1 MARLKVLYPG
11 NHTSSGNIGA
21 DIENIVRYLNSS
33 ELGDQTIAELL
44 KKLFDIDGILKAPV
58 ELRKDNIEGL
68 QYRVG
73 EYTEAEIGW
82 KQLATVD
89 QIRGAAGSDVG
100 TIGAPLFSA
109 RFDVVVNEADGDGN
123 IAYSTGTTVFNF
135 IHEEADAIVVYLNGA
150 LLAAADYTNSAS
162 ANTVTLTTATDADDL
177 ITIYKVQ
184 SANDS
189 GFVREDVIAGTSQAV
204 FPFVHSAD
212 QKVLV
217 YRNGVLQRQGGTND
231 YTQQPANSTITFTSA
246 LTSGDLVTFIIVE
259 DTSQVRV
266 SGLMTEDKFTNTN
279 GLIPYNKLAIE
290 DADIPRSKVEGV
302 TELLA
307 NRGRV
312 YVSSSEP
319 LSANAGDMWVDTASS
334 PNVLK
339 FYNGTGWLLTSPD
352 TGIPAFGT
360 INGLQFLRVNSTGGG
375 LEFADVDFTALV
387 PKTYIGAAD
396 GVAGLD
402 ATGKL
407 PIAQLPD
414 TFATRSFFF
423 QQSGSITNGDY
434 VITRAFKQNVRID
447 AIAVK
452 SNSGSGNVQLKINGI
467 NAGDLVAASSTLT
480 EQNLSASIAI
490 DAVTTSKEIA
500 FTVSSANNMTDVEV
514 TLAAVITNV

>member
-21 DIENIVRYLNSS
+21 DIENIVRYLNSAEVGDYTLS
-33 ELGDQTIAELL
+33 ELI
-44 KKLFDIDGILKAPV
+44 KVLFDSAGVLKAPV
-58 ELRKDNIEGL
+58 ELRNDNLAGL

-73 EYTEAEIGW
+73 SYTDNETGW
-82 KQLATVD
+82 ETIATIAD
-89 QIRGAAGSDVG
+89 LKGSSGSDVG

-109 RFDVVVNEADGDGN
+109 RLDLVINEADSNGA
-123 IAYSTGTTVFNF
+123 IANPTGTTSFNF
-135 IHEEADAIVVYLNGA
+135 IHEAADAIVVYVNGGLQA
-150 LLAAADYTNSAS
+150 TTAYTSDNT
-162 ANTVTLTTATDADDL
+162 ANTVTLTQATQANDL

-189 GFVREDVIAGTSQAV
+189 GFTREDVLAGTSQAV
-204 FPFVHSAD
+204 FPFVHNED

-217 YRNGVLQRQGGTND
+217 YRNGVLQRSGGTND

-246 LTSGDLVTFIIVE
+246 LTVGDLVTFIIVE

-266 SGLMTEDKFTNTN
+266 SGLMTEDKFTNTDGFIPFGKIAVADDEVPQTKIN
-279 GLIPYNKLAIE
+279 GL
-290 DADIPRSKVEGV
+290 S
-302 TELLA
+302 TLLA

-312 YVSSSEP
+312 YVSPSEP
-319 LSANAGDMWVDTASS
+319 TTANAGDMWVDTGAS

-352 TGIPAFGT
+352 TGIPAFAT
-360 INGLQFLRVNSTGGG
+360 TNALQFLRINSTGGG
-375 LEFADVDFTALV
+375 LEFANVDFTSLV
-387 PKTYIGAAD
+387 PKTFIGAAD

-423 QQSGSITNGDY
+423 TQSGSASNGNFT
-434 VITRAFKQNVRID
+434 VTRAFKQNVRID
-447 AIAVK
+447 AIAAK
-452 SNSGSGNVQLKINGI
+452 SSSGSCNIQLTIDGFAAGDVVAVSSSLNETNLTASISI
-467 NAGDLVAASSTLT
+467 NAS
-480 EQNLSASIAI
+480 
-490 DAVTTSKEIA
+490 TTSKEIG
-500 FTVSSANNMTDVEV
+500 FVVSSANSLQDIEV

>member
-11 NHTSSGNIGA
+11 NHSSSGNIGA

-33 ELGDQTIAELL
+33 ELGDETLSELMR
-44 KKLFDIDGILKAPV
+44 KLFDNEGILKAPV
-58 ELRKDNIEGL
+58 EIRNDAILGL

-73 EYTEAEIGW
+73 DYTEAEQGW
-82 KQLATVD
+82 QALATVAE
-89 QIRGAAGSDVG
+89 IRGAAGSDVG

-109 RFDVVVNEADGDGN
+109 REDIVINSANAGGT
-123 IAYSTGTTVFNF
+123 ITYPTGTTVFSYL
-135 IHEEADAIVVYLNGA
+135 HEATDAIVIYLNGA
-150 LLAAADYTNSAS
+150 LQATSTYTSSPAL
-162 ANTVTLTTATDADDL
+162 NTVTLTTATSADDL
-177 ITIYKVQ
+177 VTIYKVQ
-184 SANDS
+184 SSNDS
-189 GFVREDVIAGTSQAV
+189 GFKREDVAAGASQAV
-204 FPFVHSAD
+204 FPFVHSEV

-217 YRNGVLQRQGGTND
+217 YRNGVLQRDGGTND

-246 LTSGDLVTFIIVE
+246 LTAGDDVSFIIVE

-266 SGLMTEDKFTNTN
+266 SGLMTEDKFTNAN
-279 GLIPYNKLAIE
+279 GFIPYSKIAVQ
-290 DADIPRSKVEGV
+290 DAEIPRAKVEGV

-312 YVSSSEP
+312 YVSASEP
-319 LSANAGDMWVDTASS
+319 ASANAGDFWVDTASS

-360 INGLQFLRVNSTGGG
+360 TNALQFLRINSTGGG
-375 LEFADVDFTALV
+375 LEFANVDFTAVV

-402 ATGKL
+402 STGRL

-423 QQSGSITNGDY
+423 QQSGSITNGAY
-434 VITRAFKQNVRID
+434 TITRAFKQNVRID
-447 AIAVK
+447 AVAAK
-452 SNSGSGNVQLKINGI
+452 STSGTANIQMKINGI
-467 NAGDLVAASSTLT
+467 NAGDVIPVSSVLT

-490 DAVTTSKEIA
+490 DATTTSREIA
-500 FTVSSANNMTDVEV
+500 FEVTSASSLTDVEV

>member
-44 KKLFDIDGILKAPV
+44 KKLFDTDGILKAPV

-123 IAYSTGTTVFNF
+123 IAYPTGTTVFNF

-319 LSANAGDMWVDTASS
+319 QSANAGDMWVDTASS

-387 PKTYIGAAD
+387 PTTYIGAAD

-423 QQSGSITNGDY
+423 QQSGSISNGDY

>member
-33 ELGDQTIAELL
+33 ELGDQTVAELL
-44 KKLFDIDGILKAPV
+44 KKLFDTDGILQAPV

-73 EYTEAEIGW
+73 EYTETEIGW

-89 QIRGAAGSDVG
+89 EIRGAAGSDVG

-109 RFDVVVNEADGDGN
+109 RFDVVVNEADGAGA
-123 IAYSTGTTVFNF
+123 IAYPTGTTVFNF

-150 LLAAADYTNSAS
+150 LLAVADYTNSPT
-162 ANTVTLTTATDADDL
+162 ANTVTLTAATDADDL

-204 FPFVHSAD
+204 FPFVHSSD

-319 LSANAGDMWVDTASS
+319 LTANAGDMWVDTASS

>member
-21 DIENIVRYLNSS
+21 DIENIVRYLNSA
-33 ELGDQTIAELL
+33 EIGDNTIAELMNV
-44 KKLFDIDGILKAPV
+44 LFDRNGILAAPV
-58 ELRKDNIEGL
+58 QLRSDNINGL

-73 EYTEAEIGW
+73 VYPDTEKGW
-82 KQLATVD
+82 VTIAKVEE
-89 QIRGAAGSDVG
+89 IRGAAGSDVG

-109 RFDVVVNEADGDGN
+109 RADIVINEAN
-123 IAYSTGTTVFNF
+123 ANNVVTYPTGSTVFNY
-135 IHEEADAIVVYLNGA
+135 IHEAADAIVVYLNGA
-150 LLAAADYTNSAS
+150 LLSEADYTNNPVT
-162 ANTVTLTTATDADDL
+162 NTVTLSEATEANDL
-177 ITIYKVQ
+177 VTIYKVQ

-189 GFVREDVIAGTSQAV
+189 GFVRQDVTAGQSQAV
-204 FPFVHSAD
+204 FPFVHNED

-246 LTSGDLVTFIIVE
+246 LVEGDIVTFIIVE

-266 SGLMTEDKFTNTN
+266 SGLMTEDKFTNTD
-279 GLIPYNKLAIE
+279 GLIPYSKLAVQ
-290 DADIPRSKVEGV
+290 DAEIPRAKVEGV

-312 YVSSSEP
+312 YVSASEP
-319 LSANAGDMWVDTASS
+319 QNANAGDMWVDTAAS

-352 TGIPAFGT
+352 TGIPAFT
-360 INGLQFLRVNSTGGG
+360 TTNALQFLRINSTGGG
-375 LEFADVDFTALV
+375 LEFANVDFTALI

-402 ATGKL
+402 ATGRL

-423 QQSGSITNGDY
+423 QKDGTIDNGSYT
-434 VITRAFKQNVRID
+434 ITRAFKQNVRVD
-447 AIAVK
+447 AIAAK
-452 SNSGSGNVQLKINGI
+452 TTSGTCNIQMKINGI
-467 NAGDLVAASSTLT
+467 NAGDVIPVSSSLT

-490 DAVTTSKEIA
+490 DATTTSREIA
-500 FTVSSANNMTDVEV
+500 FTVTSATGVSDIEV

>member
-21 DIENIVRYLNSS
+21 DIENIVRYLNSA
-33 ELGDQTIAELL
+33 EIGDNTIAELM
-44 KKLFDIDGILKAPV
+44 KVLFDRDGILAAPV
-58 ELRKDNIEGL
+58 QLRSDNINGL

-73 EYTEAEIGW
+73 VYPDTEKGW
-82 KQLATVD
+82 VTIAKVEE
-89 QIRGAAGSDVG
+89 IRGAAGSDVG

-109 RFDVVVNEADGDGN
+109 RADIVINEAN
-123 IAYSTGTTVFNF
+123 ANNVVTYPTGSTVFNY
-135 IHEEADAIVVYLNGA
+135 IHEAADAIVVYLNGA
-150 LLAAADYTNSAS
+150 LLSEADYTNNPVT
-162 ANTVTLTTATDADDL
+162 NTVTLSEATEANDL
-177 ITIYKVQ
+177 VTIYKVQ

-189 GFVREDVIAGTSQAV
+189 GFVRQDVTAGQSQAV
-204 FPFVHSAD
+204 FPFVHNED

-246 LTSGDLVTFIIVE
+246 LVEGDIVTFIIVE

-266 SGLMTEDKFTNTN
+266 SGLMTEDKFTNTD
-279 GLIPYNKLAIE
+279 GLIPYSKLAVQ
-290 DADIPRSKVEGV
+290 DAEIPRAKVEGV

-312 YVSSSEP
+312 YVSASEP
-319 LSANAGDMWVDTASS
+319 QNANAGDMWVDTAAS

-352 TGIPAFGT
+352 TGIPAFT
-360 INGLQFLRVNSTGGG
+360 TTNALQFLRVNSTGGG
-375 LEFADVDFTALV
+375 LEFANVDFTALI

-402 ATGKL
+402 ATGRL

-423 QQSGSITNGDY
+423 QKDGTIDNGSYT
-434 VITRAFKQNVRID
+434 ITRAFKQNVRVD
-447 AIAVK
+447 AIAAK
-452 SNSGSGNVQLKINGI
+452 TTSGTCNIQMKINGI
-467 NAGDLVAASSTLT
+467 NAGDVIPVSSSLT

-490 DAVTTSKEIA
+490 DATTTSREIA
-500 FTVSSANNMTDVEV
+500 FTVTSATGVSDIEV

>member
-21 DIENIVRYLNSS
+21 DVENIVRYLNSA
-33 ELGDQTIAELL
+33 ELGDETLAELMR
-44 KKLFDIDGILKAPV
+44 KLFDNDGILKAPV
-58 ELRKDNIEGL
+58 ELRNDPIEGL

-73 EYTEAEIGW
+73 EYAEKEEGW
-82 KQLATVD
+82 KQLATVAE
-89 QIRGAAGSDVG
+89 IRGASGSDVG

-109 RFDVVVNEADGDGN
+109 RQDVVINEADSEGN
-123 IAYSTGTTVFNF
+123 IAYPTGTTEFSY
-135 IHEEADAIVVYLNGA
+135 IHEAADAIVVYLNGA
-150 LLAAADYTNSAS
+150 LLAEDDYTNSNLN
-162 ANTVTLTTATDADDL
+162 NTVTLNDSTQANDL
-177 ITIYKVQ
+177 VTIYKVQ

-189 GFVREDVIAGTSQAV
+189 GFTREDVIAGTSQAV
-204 FPFVHSAD
+204 FPFVHNED

-217 YRNGVLQRQGGTND
+217 YRNGVLQRSGGTND

-246 LTSGDLVTFIIVE
+246 LVSGDLVTFIIVE

-266 SGLMTEDKFTNTN
+266 SGLMTEDKFTNSD
-279 GLIPYNKLAIE
+279 GLIPYGKLAVQ
-290 DADIPRSKVEGV
+290 DAEIPRAKVEGV

-312 YVSSSEP
+312 YVSASEP
-319 LSANAGDMWVDTASS
+319 LSANAGDMWVDTAAS

-360 INGLQFLRVNSTGGG
+360 TNALQFLRVNSTGGG
-375 LEFADVDFTALV
+375 LEFANVDFTSLV

-402 ATGKL
+402 STGRL

-423 QQSGSITNGDY
+423 KQTGSIGNGAY
-434 VITRAFKQNVRID
+434 TITRAFKQNVRID
-447 AIAVK
+447 AIAAK
-452 SNSGSGNVQLKINGI
+452 STSGTANIQMKINGI
-467 NAGDLVAASSTLT
+467 NAGDVIPVSSTLT

-490 DAVTTSKEIA
+490 DATTTSREVA
-500 FTVSSANNMTDVEV
+500 FEVTSASSLTDIEV

>member
-44 KKLFDIDGILKAPV
+44 KKLFDTDGILKAPV

-123 IAYSTGTTVFNF
+123 IAYPTGTTVFNF

-319 LSANAGDMWVDTASS
+319 QSANAGDMWVDTASS

-387 PKTYIGAAD
+387 PKTYIVAAD

-423 QQSGSITNGDY
+423 QQSGSISNGDY

>member
-21 DIENIVRYLNSS
+21 DIENIVRYLNSA
-33 ELGDQTIAELL
+33 EVGDQTVAELM
-44 KKLFDIDGILKAPV
+44 KILFDDTGVLKAPV
-58 ELRKDNIEGL
+58 QLRSDNIAGL

-73 EYTEAEIGW
+73 VYTEAEEGW
-82 KQLATVD
+82 QTIATVEE
-89 QIRGAAGSDVG
+89 IRGQAGSDVG

-109 RFDVVVNEADGDGN
+109 REDIVINEADDEGA
-123 IAYSTGTTVFNF
+123 IAYPTGATVFNYL
-135 IHEEADAIVVYLNGA
+135 HEAADRIVVYLNGA
-150 LLAAADYTNSAS
+150 LLALSDYTNDPD
-162 ANTVTLTTATDADDL
+162 ANTVTLNEATAENDL
-177 ITIYKVQ
+177 VTIYKVQ

-189 GFVREDVIAGTSQAV
+189 GYVRQDVAAGASQAV
-204 FPFVHSAD
+204 FPFVHNDD

-217 YRNGVLQRQGGTND
+217 YVNGVLQRQGGTND

-246 LTSGDLVTFIIVE
+246 LIEGDLVTFIIVE

-266 SGLMTEDKFTNTN
+266 SGLMTEDKFTNDD
-279 GLIPYNKLAIE
+279 GYIPYNMIAV
-290 DADIPRSKVEGV
+290 ADNEIPQTKVDGIS
-302 TELLA
+302 TLLA

-319 LSANAGDMWVDTASS
+319 PSANAGDMWVDTAAS

-352 TGIPAFGT
+352 TGIPAFT
-360 INGLQFLRVNSTGGG
+360 TTNALQFLRVNSTGGG
-375 LEFADVDFTALV
+375 LEFANVDFTSLI

-402 ATGKL
+402 ATGRL

-423 QQSGSITNGDY
+423 QKEGSITNADY
-434 VITRAFKQNVRID
+434 VITRAFKQNVRVD
-447 AIAVK
+447 AIAAK
-452 SNSGSGNVQLKINGI
+452 TTSGTANIQLKINGI
-467 NAGDLVAASSTLT
+467 NAGDVIPVSSTLT

-490 DAVTTSKEIA
+490 DATTTSREIA
-500 FTVSSANNMTDVEV
+500 FTVTSASSATDIEV

>member
-21 DIENIVRYLNSS
+21 DIENIVRYLNSA
-33 ELGDQTIAELL
+33 EIGDNTIAELMNV
-44 KKLFDIDGILKAPV
+44 LFDRNGILAAPV
-58 ELRKDNIEGL
+58 QLRSDNINGL

-73 EYTEAEIGW
+73 VYPDTEKGW
-82 KQLATVD
+82 VTIAKVEE
-89 QIRGAAGSDVG
+89 IRGAAGSDVG

-109 RFDVVVNEADGDGN
+109 RADIVINEAN
-123 IAYSTGTTVFNF
+123 ANNVVTYPTGSTVFNY
-135 IHEEADAIVVYLNGA
+135 IHEAADAIVVYLNGA
-150 LLAAADYTNSAS
+150 LLSEADYTNNPVT
-162 ANTVTLTTATDADDL
+162 NTVTLSEATEANDL
-177 ITIYKVQ
+177 VTIYKVQ

-189 GFVREDVIAGTSQAV
+189 GFVRQDVTAGQSQAV
-204 FPFVHSAD
+204 FPFVHNED

-246 LTSGDLVTFIIVE
+246 LVEGDIVTFIIVE

-266 SGLMTEDKFTNTN
+266 SGLMTEDKFTNTD
-279 GLIPYNKLAIE
+279 GLIPYSKLAVQ
-290 DADIPRSKVEGV
+290 DAEIPRAKVEGV

-312 YVSSSEP
+312 YVSASEP
-319 LSANAGDMWVDTASS
+319 QNANAGDMWVDTAAS

-352 TGIPAFGT
+352 TGIPAFT
-360 INGLQFLRVNSTGGG
+360 TTNALQFLRVNSTGGG
-375 LEFADVDFTALV
+375 LEFANVDFTALI

-402 ATGKL
+402 ATGRL

-423 QQSGSITNGDY
+423 QKNGTIDNGSYT
-434 VITRAFKQNVRID
+434 ITRAFKQNVRVD
-447 AIAVK
+447 AIAAK
-452 SNSGSGNVQLKINGI
+452 TTSGTCNIQMKINGI
-467 NAGDLVAASSTLT
+467 NAGDVIPVSSSLT

-490 DAVTTSKEIA
+490 DATTTSREIA
-500 FTVSSANNMTDVEV
+500 FTVTSATGVSDIEV

>member
-44 KKLFDIDGILKAPV
+44 KKLFDTDGILKAPV
-58 ELRKDNIEGL
+58 ELRKDNIQGL

-82 KQLATVD
+82 KQLATVE

-109 RFDVVVNEADGDGN
+109 RFDIVIDEADSDGA
-123 IAYSTGTTVFNF
+123 IAYPTGTTVFSY
-135 IHEEADAIVVYLNGA
+135 IHESADAIVIYLNGG
-150 LLAAADYTNSAS
+150 LLSADDYTNDPS
-162 ANTVTLTTATDADDL
+162 ANTVTLTDATQAADL
-177 ITIYKVQ
+177 VTIYKVQ

-189 GFVREDVIAGTSQAV
+189 GFVREDVIAGISQAV
-204 FPFVHSAD
+204 FPFVHSED
-212 QKVLV
+212 QQVLV

-246 LTSGDLVTFIIVE
+246 LTAGDLVTIIIVE

-279 GLIPYNKLAIE
+279 GLIPYNRLAIE

-319 LSANAGDMWVDTASS
+319 LAANAGDMWVDTASS

-500 FTVSSANNMTDVEV
+500 FTVTSANNMTDVEV

>member
-44 KKLFDIDGILKAPV
+44 KKLFDTDGILQAPV

-123 IAYSTGTTVFNF
+123 IAYPTGTTVFNF
-135 IHEEADAIVVYLNGA
+135 IHEQADAIVVYLNGA
-150 LLAAADYTNSAS
+150 LLAAADYTNDPS

-177 ITIYKVQ
+177 VTIYKVQ

-204 FPFVHSAD
+204 FPFVHSSD

-319 LSANAGDMWVDTASS
+319 LTANAGDMWVDTASS

-423 QQSGSITNGDY
+423 QQSGNITNGDY

>member
-44 KKLFDIDGILKAPV
+44 KKLFDTDGILQAPV

-123 IAYSTGTTVFNF
+123 IAYPTGTTVFNF

-246 LTSGDLVTFIIVE
+246 LTAGDLVTFIIVE

-423 QQSGSITNGDY
+423 QQSGNITNGDY

>member
-44 KKLFDIDGILKAPV
+44 KKLFDTDGILQAPV
-58 ELRKDNIEGL
+58 ELRKDNIQGL

-82 KQLATVD
+82 KQLATVEE
-89 QIRGAAGSDVG
+89 IRGAAGSDVG

-109 RFDVVVNEADGDGN
+109 RFDVVVNEADGAGA
-123 IAYSTGTTVFNF
+123 IAYPTGTTVFNF

-150 LLAAADYTNSAS
+150 LLAVADYTNSPT
-162 ANTVTLTTATDADDL
+162 ANTVTLTAATNADDL

-204 FPFVHSAD
+204 FPFVHSSD

-423 QQSGSITNGDY
+423 QQSGNITNGDY

>member
-21 DIENIVRYLNSS
+21 DVENIVRYLNSA
-33 ELGDQTIAELL
+33 ELGDNTIAELM
-44 KKLFDIDGILKAPV
+44 KILFDENGRLTAPV
-58 ELRKDNIEGL
+58 QLRSDNISGL
-68 QYRVG
+68 QYRIG
-73 EYTEAEIGW
+73 SYTESEEGW
-82 KQLATVD
+82 VTIATVD
-89 QIRGAAGSDVG
+89 EIRGAAGSDVG

-109 RFDVVVNEADGDGN
+109 RTDIVVNEADGNGD
-123 IAYSTGTTVFNF
+123 IAYVTGSTVFNF
-135 IHEEADAIVVYLNGA
+135 IHEAADAIVVYLNGA
-150 LLAAADYTNSAS
+150 LLAESDYSNDPDANSV
-162 ANTVTLTTATDADDL
+162 TVSDPTDEGDL

-189 GFVREDVIAGTSQAV
+189 GYVRQDVLAGQSQAV
-204 FPFVHSAD
+204 FPFVHNED

-246 LTSGDLVTFIIVE
+246 LVQDDLVTFIIVE

-266 SGLMTEDKFTNTN
+266 SGLMTEDKFTNDQ
-279 GLIPYNKLAIE
+279 GYIPYGMIAVGDDE
-290 DADIPRSKVEGV
+290 IPQTKVSGIS
-302 TELLA
+302 TLLA

-319 LSANAGDMWVDTASS
+319 DSANAGDFWVDTAAS

-352 TGIPAFGT
+352 TGIPAFT
-360 INGLQFLRVNSTGGG
+360 TPNALQFLRVNSTGGG
-375 LEFADVDFTALV
+375 LEFANVDFTALI

-402 ATGKL
+402 ATGRL

-414 TFATRSFFF
+414 TFATRSFYF
-423 QQSGSITNGDY
+423 QKEGSVADGDY
-434 VITRAFKQNVRID
+434 KITRAFKQNVRID
-447 AIAVK
+447 AIAAK
-452 SNSGSGNVQLKINGI
+452 TDAGTANIQLRVNGI
-467 NAGDLVAASSTLT
+467 NAGDVVPVSSTLT

-490 DAVTTSKEIA
+490 DATTTSREIG
-500 FTVSSANNMTDVEV
+500 FTVTSASGVTDIEV

>member
-21 DIENIVRYLNSS
+21 DIENIVRYLNSAEVGDYTLS
-33 ELGDQTIAELL
+33 ELI
-44 KKLFDIDGILKAPV
+44 KVLFDSAGVLKAPV
-58 ELRKDNIEGL
+58 ELRNDNLAGL

-73 EYTEAEIGW
+73 SYTDNETGW
-82 KQLATVD
+82 ETIATIAD
-89 QIRGAAGSDVG
+89 LRGASGSDVG

-109 RFDVVVNEADGDGN
+109 RQDIVINEADSNGA
-123 IAYSTGTTVFNF
+123 IANPTGTTSFNF
-135 IHEEADAIVVYLNGA
+135 IHEAADAIVVYVNGGLQA
-150 LLAAADYTNSAS
+150 TTAYTNDNT
-162 ANTVTLTTATDADDL
+162 ANTVTLTQATQANDL

-189 GFVREDVIAGTSQAV
+189 GFTREDVLAGTSQAV
-204 FPFVHSAD
+204 FPFVHNED

-217 YRNGVLQRQGGTND
+217 YRNGVLQRSGGTND

-246 LTSGDLVTFIIVE
+246 LTVGDLVTFIIVE

-266 SGLMTEDKFTNTN
+266 SGLMTEDKFTNTDGFIPFAKVAVADDEVPQTKIN
-279 GLIPYNKLAIE
+279 GL
-290 DADIPRSKVEGV
+290 S
-302 TELLA
+302 TLLA

-312 YVSSSEP
+312 YVSPSEP
-319 LSANAGDMWVDTASS
+319 TSANAGDMWVDTGAS

-352 TGIPAFGT
+352 TGIPAFAT
-360 INGLQFLRVNSTGGG
+360 TNALQFLRINSTGGG
-375 LEFADVDFTALV
+375 LEFANVDFTSLV
-387 PKTYIGAAD
+387 PKTFIGAAD

-423 QQSGSITNGDY
+423 TQSGSASNGNFT
-434 VITRAFKQNVRID
+434 VTRAFKQNVRID
-447 AIAVK
+447 AIAAK
-452 SNSGSGNVQLKINGI
+452 SSSGSCNIQLTIDGFAAGDVVAVSSSLNETNLTASISI
-467 NAGDLVAASSTLT
+467 NAS
-480 EQNLSASIAI
+480 
-490 DAVTTSKEIA
+490 TTSKEIG
-500 FTVSSANNMTDVEV
+500 FVVSSASSLQDIEV

>member
-21 DIENIVRYLNSS
+21 DIENIVRYLNSA
-33 ELGDQTIAELL
+33 ELGDLTLAELN
-44 KKLFDIDGILKAPV
+44 KVLFDNSGNLIAPLA
-58 ELRKDNIEGL
+58 LRNDSTNGL

-73 EYTEAEIGW
+73 TYTEAEEGW
-82 KQLATVD
+82 VNLATVAE
-89 QIRGAAGSDVG
+89 IRGASGSDVG

-109 RFDVVVNEADGDGN
+109 RQDFVVNSADSSGN
-123 IAYSTGTTVFNF
+123 IQYPTGTSVFNY
-135 IHEEADAIVVYLNGA
+135 IHEPTDAIVIYINGA
-150 LLAAADYTNSAS
+150 LQAESSYTNSA
-162 ANTVTLTTATDADDL
+162 ANNNVTLDTGTQAGDL
-177 ITIYKVQ
+177 VTIYKVQ

-189 GFVREDVIAGTSQAV
+189 GFTRQDVLAGTSQAV
-204 FPFVHSAD
+204 FPFVHDED

-217 YRNGVLQRQGGTND
+217 YRNGVLQREGGTND

-246 LTSGDLVTFIIVE
+246 LIQNDLVTFIIVE

-266 SGLMTEDKFTNTN
+266 SGLMTEDKYTDAN
-279 GLIPYNKLAIE
+279 GFVPFAKLSVADDEIPQ
-290 DADIPRSKVEGV
+290 SKVSGV
-302 TELLA
+302 TALLA

-312 YVSSSEP
+312 YVSPSEP
-319 LSANAGDMWVDTASS
+319 SPANAGDFWVDTASS

-352 TGIPAFGT
+352 TGIPAFT
-360 INGLQFLRVNSTGGG
+360 TTNALQFLRVNSTGGG

-402 ATGKL
+402 ATGRL

-423 QQSGSITNGDY
+423 QQSGGISNQDY
-434 VITRAFKQNVRID
+434 LVTRAFKQNVRID
-447 AIAVK
+447 AVAAK
-452 SNSGSGNVQLKINGI
+452 TSSGTGNIQLKINGT
-467 NAGDLVAASSTLT
+467 NAGDVIPVSSTLT

-490 DAVTTSKEIA
+490 DATTTSKPIEVTI
-500 FTVSSANNMTDVEV
+500 TSANNMNDLEV

>member
-21 DIENIVRYLNSS
+21 DIENIVRYLNSA
-33 ELGDQTIAELL
+33 EVGDFTLAELV
-44 KKLFDIDGILKAPV
+44 KVLFDQDGVLKAPV
-58 ELRKDNIEGL
+58 ELRNDNEAGL

-73 EYTEAEIGW
+73 QYTDNETGW
-82 KQLATVD
+82 KELATIAE
-89 QIRGAAGSDVG
+89 IRGAAGSDVG

-109 RFDVVVNEADGDGN
+109 RTDIVINEADSGGD
-123 IAYSTGTTVFNF
+123 IDYPTGTTVFNY
-135 IHEEADAIVVYLNGA
+135 IHEAADAIVVYLNGA
-150 LLAAADYTNSAS
+150 LLAEDDYSNQPT
-162 ANTVTLTTATDADDL
+162 ANTVTLNDATAADDL

-204 FPFVHSAD
+204 FPFVHNED

-266 SGLMTEDKFTNTN
+266 SGLMTEDKFTNTD
-279 GLIPYNKLAIE
+279 GLIPFNKLAISDDE
-290 DADIPRSKVEGV
+290 VPQNKVNGLS
-302 TELLA
+302 TLLA

-312 YVSSSEP
+312 YVSSSQP
-319 LSANAGDMWVDTASS
+319 TSANAGDMWVDTGAS

-360 INGLQFLRVNSTGGG
+360 TNALQFLRINSTGGG
-375 LEFADVDFTALV
+375 LEFANVDFTSLV

-402 ATGKL
+402 STGKL
-407 PIAQLPD
+407 PVAQLPD

-423 QQSGSITNGDY
+423 QQDGSISNGDY
-434 VITRAFKQNVRID
+434 VVTRAFKQNVRID
-447 AIAVK
+447 AIAAK
-452 SNSGSGNVQLKINGI
+452 CTSGTANIQMKINGI
-467 NAGDLVAASSTLT
+467 NAGDVIAVSSNLT
-480 EQNLSASIAI
+480 EQNLSASILI
-490 DAVTTSKEIA
+490 DASTTSKEIA
-500 FTVSSANNMTDVEV
+500 FTVSSANSVSDIEV

>member
-44 KKLFDIDGILKAPV
+44 KKLFDTDGILQAPV

-109 RFDVVVNEADGDGN
+109 RFDVVVNEADGDGD
-123 IAYSTGTTVFNF
+123 IAYPTGTTVFNF
-135 IHEEADAIVVYLNGA
+135 IHEQADAIVVYLNGA
-150 LLAAADYTNSAS
+150 LLAAADYTNDPS

-177 ITIYKVQ
+177 VTIYKVQ

-204 FPFVHSAD
+204 FPFVHSSD

-319 LSANAGDMWVDTASS
+319 LTANAGDMWVDTASS